1 LAAHTLAVHPFRRL
15 YLVAVPASAAFVL
28 ALLPGYHLL
37 VVTGLAFNDQKVSE
51 MLLAGQLQSVVWVAQ
66 DQGYCGVLHIL
77 FLIMDFLREL
87 REKKIEALGDFKEVY
102 PQDERALKMSL
113 KVCGGKCLEFSRKN
127 LGEEEKRCLGN
138 CIWKLGQVLSRDL

>member
-1 LAAHTLAVHPFRRL
+1 MATHTLAVHPFRRF

-37 VVTGLAFNDQKVSE
+37 VVAGLAFNDQKVSE

-66 DQGYCGVLHIL
+66 DQGYCGVLHLL
-77 FLIMDFLREL
+77 FIMDFLREL

-102 PQDERALKMSL
+102 P
-113 KVCGGKCLEFSRKN
+113 
-127 LGEEEKRCLGN
+127 
-138 CIWKLGQVLSRDL
+138 